1 MRLFARVVL
10 VLLLIA
16 AASALVEAVL
26 EIVDRRAHPPRGVF
40 ADAGGFRLRL
50 QPGGSG
56 EPGPTVLLETGIGG
70 ATSVT
75 WAWVQRGVA
84 AFAPV
89 VSYDRA
95 GLGES
100 EPGPMPRDGERLVVE
115 LHTALGNA
123 GIRPP
128 YVFVGH
134 SYGGLL
140 ARLYTQRYPGEI
152 AGAVLCESS
161 HPGQFGGTNSR
172 PPSLVRVL
180 RSLAG
185 AAPWLARFGV
195 IRLFVTLV
203 PTDADLLPPRERA
216 EQKAYLASPRHW
228 VGTVRELEAWVP
240 LTNRETRR
248 TSGFGERPLYVLTA
262 GTSAARW
269 GPWRMLQ
276 DEVAALSRDS
286 VHRIEPGATHGSL
299 IADSTHAATVVR
311 AIREVVEAIR
321 TRRLLREVVTSRER
335 DQTAPGGP
343 AVAGTGS

>member
-1 MRLFARVVL
+1 MRGFVRFLL
-10 VLLLIA
+10 VLLLVA
-16 AASALVEAVL
+16 AGAALAEAIL
-26 EIVDRRAHPPRGVF
+26 ELVDRRAHPPRGVF

-50 QPGGSG
+50 QPSG
-56 EPGPTVLLETGIGG
+56 AGQPGPTVLLETGIGG

-75 WAWVQRGVA
+75 WAWVQRGVQS
-84 AFAPV
+84 FAPV

-115 LHTALGNA
+115 LHTALGHA

-140 ARLYTQRYPGEI
+140 ARLYTQRYPDEI

-161 HPGQFGGTNSR
+161 HPGQFGG
-172 PPSLVRVL
+172 VRARTLRFITVL
-180 RSLAG
+180 RSLSG
-185 AAPWLARFGV
+185 AAPWLARLGV

-203 PTDADLLPPRERA
+203 PTDADLLPPLERA
-216 EQKAYLASPRHW
+216 EQKAYLATPRHW
-228 VGTVRELEAWVP
+228 VGTVRELAAWAP
-240 LTNRETRR
+240 LTNPEAQR
-248 TSGFGERPLYVLTA
+248 TSGFGDRPLYVLTA
-262 GTSAARW
+262 GASAARW
-269 GPWRMLQ
+269 GPWRTMQ
-276 DEVAALSRDS
+276 NDVAALSTDS

-311 AIREVVEAIR
+311 AIHDVVTAIR
-321 TRRLLREVVTSRER
+321 TGRPLR
-335 DQTAPGGP
+335 QAAAP
-343 AVAGTGS
+343 

>member
-1 MRLFARVVL
+1 MHGFVRFVL
-10 VLLLIA
+10 ILLLIA
-16 AASALVEAVL
+16 AGAALL
-26 EIVDRRAHPPRGVF
+26 ETILELRDRSAHPPRGVF

-75 WAWVQRGVA
+75 WAWVHRGVVR
-84 AFAPV
+84 FAPV

-100 EPGPMPRDGERLVVE
+100 EPGPLPRDGNRLVAE
-115 LHTALGNA
+115 LHTALGHA
-123 GIRPP
+123 GIHPP

-140 ARLYTQRYPGEI
+140 ARLYTYHYPDEV

-161 HPGQFGGTNSR
+161 HPGQFGPSRSR
-172 PPSLVRVL
+172 PPRIITMV

-185 AAPWLARFGV
+185 AAPWLARFGI
-195 IRLFVTLV
+195 IRLFVTV
-203 PTDADLLPPRERA
+203 VHTDADLLPPLERA

-228 VGTVRELEAWVP
+228 IGTLRELEAWGP
-240 LTNRETRR
+240 LTNPEARG
-248 TSGFGERPLYVLTA
+248 TSFGDRPLYVLTA
-262 GTSAARW
+262 GANAPRRVS
-269 GPWRMLQ
+269 WRALQ
-276 DEVAALSRDS
+276 NEIAALSSDS

-299 IADSTHAATVVR
+299 IADSTHAETVVR
-311 AIREVVEAIR
+311 AIHDVVDAIR
-321 TRRLLREVVTSRER
+321 SHKTLREVAT
-335 DQTAPGGP
+335 P
-343 AVAGTGS
+343 

>member
-1 MRLFARVVL
+1 MRAFTRVVL
-10 VLLLIA
+10 VLLLLA
-16 AASALVEAVL
+16 TGAALVETVL
-26 EIVDRRAHPPRGVF
+26 ELVDRRAHPPRGVF

-50 QPGGSG
+50 QTAGSG

-75 WAWVQRGVA
+75 WAWVQHGVA

-115 LHTALGNA
+115 LHTALGHL

-140 ARLYTQRYPGEI
+140 ARLYTQRYPDEI

-161 HPGQFGGTNSR
+161 HPGQFGGTRSR
-172 PPSLVRVL
+172 PRSFIRVL

-185 AAPWLARFGV
+185 AAPWLARLGV

-203 PTDADLLPPRERA
+203 PTDADLLPPLERA
-216 EQKAYLASPRHW
+216 EQKAYLATPRHW

-240 LTNRETRR
+240 LTNPETQR
-248 TSGFGERPLYVLTA
+248 TGGFGDRPLYVLTA
-262 GTSAARW
+262 GATAARW
-269 GPWRMLQ
+269 GSWRTMQ
-276 DEVAALSRDS
+276 DDVAALSTDS
-286 VHRIEPGATHGSL
+286 IHRVEPGATHGSL

-311 AIREVVEAIR
+311 AIHDVVDAIR
-321 TRRLLREVVTSRER
+321 GGHPLR
-335 DQTAPGGP
+335 Q
-343 AVAGTGS
+343 VATP